1 MAEEIPKK
9 SGIWTTERVD
19 ECLKEYEKTGVM
31 PKRNPFF
38 MGDVRAR
45 KPRLNYSYTKEE
57 LLELSK
63 VSESVIYFGENYAK
77 VITDDG
83 LKIVKLRKYQ
93 IRVLKQFGYYRHN
106 VWLAS
111 RQIGKSTFASV
122 NIRYGSH
129 AVNCNINELFS
140 KYFSNNKFIFIIKN
154 LFVKLYLW
162 SLSN

>member
-9 SGIWTTERVD
+9 SGIWTTERVN

-38 MGDVRAR
+38 MGDIRSR

-57 LLELSK
+57 LIELSK
-63 VSESVIYFGENYAK
+63 ISESVIYFGENYAK

-111 RQIGKSTFASV
+111 RQVGKCIAYDMEIKL
-122 NIRYGSH
+122 NGQ
-129 AVNCNINELFS
+129 
-140 KYFSNNKFIFIIKN
+140 NNKIGELYYGFSGNKVLMHIKTFLYKIKN
-154 LFVKLYLW
+154 ICER
-162 SLSN
+162 

>member
-9 SGIWTTERVD
+9 SGIWTTERVN

-38 MGDVRAR
+38 MGDIRSR

-57 LLELSK
+57 LIELSK
-63 VSESVIYFGENYAK
+63 ISESVIYFGENYAK

-111 RQIGKSTFASV
+111 RQVGKST
-122 NIRYGSH
+122 
-129 AVNCNINELFS
+129 
-140 KYFSNNKFIFIIKN
+140 SNHTLRLKQGNKETIDIFGIFYNPFYLSSIKSFFYKIYN
-154 LFVKLYLW
+154 W
-162 SLSN
+162 SIS